1 MRFRILAFPAGIVL
15 AAVLAMNG
23 VGFAR
28 NTPKH
33 DCVSFAEASKHLGTT
48 QCVSGTVLH
57 VDDGRDG
64 LTFLNFCKDTKACP
78 FTVIVLPDDLRKV
91 GDIRQLEGR
100 QIEIKGTIED
110 HDGRAGITLR
120 HTQQLGESAYV
131 VVPAVPAEYDVE
143 RRGHNSAGRSK
154 PYKEKKK
161 RQQKQGQPVSI
172 EDAEE
177 PQ

>member
-1 MRFRILAFPAGIVL
+1 MRFRILTFRAGAVL

-28 NTPKH
+28 NPSKH
-33 DCVSFAEASKHLGTT
+33 DCVSFAEASQHVGTT

-57 VDDGRDG
+57 VDDGSNG
-64 LTFLNFCKDTKACP
+64 LTFLNFCKDANACP

-131 VVPAVPAEYDVE
+131 VVPAVPTEYDVE

-154 PYKEKKK
+154 PYKGKKT
-161 RQQKQGQPVSI
+161 RQKKQGRPVSI
-172 EDAEE
+172 EDPEE